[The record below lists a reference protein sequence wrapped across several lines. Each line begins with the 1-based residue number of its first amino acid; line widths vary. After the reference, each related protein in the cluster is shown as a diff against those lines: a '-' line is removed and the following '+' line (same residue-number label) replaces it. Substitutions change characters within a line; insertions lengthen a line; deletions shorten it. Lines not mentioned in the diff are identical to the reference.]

1 MSYIGAGRQRV
12 HPLTPVLRAW
22 MGLTAVL
29 VAVAIN
35 SGAALISAAASLG
48 DLADGTPLLAVLAV
62 FAGIIAI
69 VALIGGFSY
78 WSWSKRFYELDE
90 EEIRIGSGIFFRQ
103 SRSARYDRLQS
114 VDVRQ
119 PLLPRLFGL
128 GELTLETAGGSGSA
142 LSIAYLKVPL
152 LESLRT
158 EILAHAKGE
167 QQESLP
173 DAPSESTTL
182 NGPVPTRMLV
192 GMILLSFGVWAAL
205 ALIGAGVGAIAGGG
219 IFTFIGGLVGA
230 VVLVWAPLNRRWRQ
244 ELSLNREERR
254 LRITAGLTSTYKQTI
269 PLHRIHA
276 MRIRRPFFWRK
287 FNWADLN
294 SSIAGYGAESSGEGA
309 TVLVPVDNNAAV
321 DQTVE
326 TVLAEVNVGKRD
338 PFLTMYSPP
347 NAKWVSPVD
356 WRQQSVSLS
365 TGGVEVTWGRLTK
378 RWAFVPWRHI
388 QGATLQRGPIQRL
401 LGTANVQ
408 AAVVAGPAQV
418 VARDLSVD
426 DARALLNE
434 ILKDRKET
442 LDNI

>member
-1 MSYIGAGRQRV
+1 MSCIGAGRQRV

-35 SGAALISAAASLG
+35 SGAAVISAAAAVS

-62 FAGIIAI
+62 FAGLIAI
-69 VALIGGFSY
+69 VALIAGISY
-78 WSWSKRFYELDE
+78 WSWSKRFYELDV

-103 SRSARYDRLQS
+103 RRSARYDRLQS
-114 VDVRQ
+114 VDIKQ

-167 QQESLP
+167 QHDPLP
-173 DAPSESTTL
+173 DAHPESTTL

-192 GMILLSFGVWAAL
+192 GMVLLSFGVWAVL
-205 ALIGAGVGAIAGGG
+205 ALIGAGIGSIAGGG
-219 IFTFIGGLVGA
+219 IFTFVGGLVGA

-269 PLHRIHA
+269 PLHRVHA
-276 MRIRRPFFWRK
+276 LRIRRPFLWRK
-287 FNWADLN
+287 PNWADLN
-294 SSIAGYGAESSGEGA
+294 SSIAGYGLESSGDGA
-309 TVLVPVDNNAAV
+309 TVLVPVDKNAAV
-321 DQTVE
+321 DRTVE

-347 NAKWVSPVD
+347 SAKWVSPVD

-365 TGGVEVTWGRLTK
+365 TGGMEVTWGRLTT

-388 QGATLQRGPIQRL
+388 QGASLQRGPIQKL

-426 DARALLNE
+426 DARALLDE
-434 ILKDRKET
+434 ILKDR
-442 LDNI
+442 LDSI